1 MTTEHVAAQINAW
14 EVAQRQFDLA
24 ADRLGLDPGMR
35 LVLREPRREFTV
47 HFPVHM
53 DDGSVQ
59 VFTGYRVQHN
69 LGRGPAKGGIRYHQ
83 DVSLDEV
90 KALAMWMTWKC
101 AVVGIPYGG
110 GKGGVIVDPKQLSK
124 KELEGLTR
132 RFFTEIEVLVGPE
145 KDIPAPDVNT
155 NAQIMA
161 WMMDTYSMHA
171 GYTVPGVVTGKP
183 ISLGGSEGRNEATA
197 RGCVYTIVEAAR
209 HLGMNLNKS
218 RVAVQGFGNAGVD
231 RRAAHRRGGL
241 DGRRRLRLDR
251 RHPQSGRPRHRQGR
265 RPGRA
270 STGPSRAS
278 PARPTSPTRRCSRST
293 ATSSSRRPS
302 RTRSARRN
310 AGRIK
315 AKVIA
320 EAANG
325 PTTPDADEIL
335 FKNGVFLIP
344 DILCNAGGV
353 TVSYFEWVQDLNR
366 DHWSE
371 SVVNAKLKEIMV
383 KAFHETLDMATPR
396 GGQHADRRLPA
407 GGQARRGRDGD
418 ARPLPVS
425 RGSRRISSWARRA
438 RLWLAGRAPEG
449 ARADAPRPGTF
460 ASGRPGPVWLAG
472 EDVPIRRAHRSP
484 RRLLSL
490 AASPSGGTRLTH
502 ARPPGREQVGCPRG
516 AVVPAMDHG
525 LFVARDG
532 GRSQTTIGPGGRPAG
547 PDIRWSNPSG
557 YPGVQPRCPRSSTKS
572 LPRTTPMPTSFGA
585 RGELA
590 LPPARR
596 FAILT
601 CMDARLDPA
610 KYAGLSEGDAH
621 VIRNA
626 GGRASDDAI
635 RSLVISYKLLGTA
648 EWFVIHHTDCG
659 MEFFTDEV
667 IRGLLARASRPP
679 PSARTASTTSVDG
692 PGSTEAAYIDWL
704 TIADQPGSVTDDVRR
719 IRSHP
724 LVPSSIAIYGFLY
737 DVRTGRLIEV
747 PEATAVGRAA

>member
-24 ADRLGLDPGMR
+24 AERLGLDPGMR

-53 DDGSVQ
+53 DDGSVE

-132 RFFTEIEVLVGPE
+132 RFFTEIEILVGPE

-209 HLGMNLNKS
+209 HLGMDLTKA
-218 RVAVQGFGNAGVD
+218 RVAVQGFGNAGSI
-231 RRAAHRRGGL
+231 AARLIGEEGSTVVAVSDSTGGIHNPAGL
-241 DGRRRLRLDR
+241 DIAKVINWKSEHGTV
-251 RHPQSGRPRHRQGR
+251 QGF
-265 RPGRA
+265 PGA
-270 STGPSRAS
+270 TDITNAEVLEVDCDILI
-278 PARPTSPTRRCSRST
+278 PAALENQITS
-293 ATSSSRRPS
+293 
-302 RTRSARRN
+302 RN
-310 AGRIK
+310 AGNIK
-315 AKVIA
+315 ARLIA

-371 SVVNAKLKEIMV
+371 IVVNAKLKEIMV
-383 KAFHETLDMATPR
+383 KAFGETLD
-396 GGQHADRRLPA
+396 DRRPA
-407 GGQARRGRDGD
+407 RASTCGPRPTCWRSSASPTRWRCAASTRKPATLATETAPNRQARDRRAGRYRHGVNIGQID
-418 ARPLPVS
+418 ATYRPGRVLLS
-425 RGSRRISSWARRA
+425 RAAPPLGGARLTVRSTGRSRPSRR
-438 RLWLAGRAPEG
+438 
-449 ARADAPRPGTF
+449 DT
-460 ASGRPGPVWLAG
+460 
-472 EDVPIRRAHRSP
+472 
-484 RRLLSL
+484 
-490 AASPSGGTRLTH
+490 
-502 ARPPGREQVGCPRG
+502 G
-516 AVVPAMDHG
+516 AVVPIEDHG
-525 LFVARDG
+525 LFVLPPRTVR
-532 GRSQTTIGPGGRPAG
+532 RSTRSGAVDDRPRPTA
-547 PDIRWSNPSG
+547 PVVSLD
-557 YPGVQPRCPRSSTKS
+557 PRSAPDVHD
-572 LPRTTPMPTSFGA
+572 PRRSPRRQRRLRRRVRRQGATSPCH
-585 RGELA
+585 
-590 LPPARR
+590 PPGDSRSS
-596 FAILT
+596 
-601 CMDARLDPA
+601 PA
-610 KYAGLSEGDAH
+610 W
-621 VIRNA
+621 
-626 GGRASDDAI
+626 
-635 RSLVISYKLLGTA
+635 T
-648 EWFVIHHTDCG
+648 
-659 MEFFTDEV
+659 
-667 IRGLLARASRPP
+667 
-679 PSARTASTTSVDG
+679 
-692 PGSTEAAYIDWL
+692 PGSTRPS
-704 TIADQPGSVTDDVRR
+704 TPG
-719 IRSHP
+719 
-724 LVPSSIAIYGFLY
+724 
-737 DVRTGRLIEV
+737 
-747 PEATAVGRAA
+747 